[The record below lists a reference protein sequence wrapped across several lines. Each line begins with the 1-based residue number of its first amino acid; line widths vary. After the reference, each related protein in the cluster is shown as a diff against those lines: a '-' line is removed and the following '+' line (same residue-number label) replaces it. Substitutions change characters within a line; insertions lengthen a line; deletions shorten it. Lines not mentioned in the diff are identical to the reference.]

1 MGISPDSAAAHRRFK
16 SDLDLRFPL
25 IADEEKRV
33 IRLYQARR
41 RFGLGT
47 RRITYV
53 IDLYGVIQAAFQHEF
68 AIDKHIEDALDTLR
82 ELSGH
87 GPE

>member
-16 SDLDLRFPL
+16 SELDLPFPL
-25 IADEEKRV
+25 ITDEEKRI

-53 IDLYGVIQAAFQHEF
+53 IDVGGVIQATFQHEF
-68 AIDKHIEDALDTLR
+68 AIDKHIEDTLDTLR
-82 ELSGH
+82 EFIGN